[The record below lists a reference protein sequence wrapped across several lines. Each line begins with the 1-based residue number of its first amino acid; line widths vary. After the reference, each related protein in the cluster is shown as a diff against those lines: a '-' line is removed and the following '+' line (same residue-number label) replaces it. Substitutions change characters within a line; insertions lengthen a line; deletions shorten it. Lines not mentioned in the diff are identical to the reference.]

1 MVGVVRV
8 ENGSQSLGLRLES
21 FLSGGVELATLLVE
35 VLLSAEMFG
44 FAVDVGA
51 VLLLV
56 ATLASD
62 TLGEVVVRAFS
73 AAPAFVR
80 ELKAPSVSHAL
91 FHVMSH

>member
-8 ENGSQSLGLRLES
+8 KNGSQSLGLRLES

-56 ATLASD
+56 ATLASAA
-62 TLGEVVVRAFS
+62 LGEGLRK
-73 AAPAFVR
+73 FVCVISR
-80 ELKAPSVSHAL
+80 EVNVSPR
-91 FHVMSH
+91 